1 MLGTMLR
8 RIRAAAL
15 IAALFGPV
23 AAQAEDTTCRN
34 GLFADGEGF
43 RQARVTAQR
52 AFFYEDAD
60 GCPAGSDCRT
70 RSYVI
75 AGDALVVD
83 GRRTDGFVCV
93 FYPNEGGG
101 TAGWLRMED
110 LAVLPP
116 DAYPSPDGWLGDW
129 TSNGN
134 PEVTIGA
141 KYGRFSI
148 VGEAFWPDRPEE
160 LDWPTI
166 HIGEVAGTLDIAGA
180 HASYSDD
187 NLCELELTL
196 LADFLVIS
204 DNRRCGGVNV
214 TFSGVYTRAP

>member
-1 MLGTMLR
+1 MLETILR
-8 RIRAAAL
+8 RMIVAGL
-15 IAALFGPV
+15 IAVLFGPV

-43 RQARVTAQR
+43 RQARVTAKR
-52 AFFYEDAD
+52 AFFYEDTD
-60 GCPAGSDCRT
+60 GCPTADACRT

-75 AGDALVVD
+75 AGDILVVD
-83 GRRTDGFVCV
+83 GRQGGGFVCA
-93 FYPNEGGG
+93 FYPNDGGG

-116 DAYPSPDGWLGDW
+116 DAHPSPQAWLGDW

-134 PEVTIGA
+134 PEVTIGE
-141 KYGRFSI
+141 KYGRLSI
-148 VGEAFWPDRPEE
+148 VGEAYWPDRPEE

-166 HIGEVAGTLDIAGA
+166 HIGEVAGALDIAGA
-180 HASYSDD
+180 HAGYADD

-204 DNRRCGGVNV
+204 DNRQCGGVNV
-214 TFSGVYTRAP
+214 TFSGVYTRAE